1 MAMPQFVLGKTRQP
15 WVKGAPS
22 GAVRSKLPLEA
33 TLAAL
38 KLCPYTLTEN
48 GNVIAVT
55 QSSQWFPVS
64 VVPGVSVFPV
74 VVEVV

>member
-1 MAMPQFVLGKTRQP
+1 MPQFVLGRVRQP
-15 WVKGAPS
+15 WVKGTPS

-38 KLCPYTLTEN
+38 KVCPYTLTGN

-55 QSSQWFPVS
+55 QSSQWLPVS
-64 VVPGVSVFPV
+64 VVPATIAPV
-74 VVEVV
+74 LVLVM